1 MHLSSRTSAIFALIM
16 TGILGGVS
24 SLFMKVALKE
34 FNSYQIL
41 FIRFGIAT
49 LLIIPLF
56 VKHLKVITTKTLRS
70 LIPAGIL
77 FSINVLF
84 FVVAIQYTTS
94 VVSQLFY
101 LLVPVF
107 VSLFSYFLFKEKISL
122 KRIVSMIICFGGS
135 SLLILE
141 SIKGSS
147 LVHSIGTFHG
157 NILILCSVIS
167 WSTYLVYTKRLSK
180 QIAPSLFLVI
190 NFTIALVIAILF
202 FIITKI
208 SFIVTIVQF
217 SHSSLP
223 VMLSLLALASVN
235 SVVCF
240 FLYQWSLKHVSAF
253 IVAST
258 TYIAP
263 VAAAVF
269 AIPFFGERLSGV
281 LIISAVS
288 IFLGSYL
295 ILTEKK

>member
-24 SLFMKVALKE
+24 PLFMKVALKE

-84 FVVAIQYTTS
+84 FVVVIQYTTS

-101 LLVPVF
+101 LLIPVF

-141 SIKGSS
+141 FIKGSS

-235 SVVCF
+235 SVVF
-240 FLYQWSLKHVSAF
+240 FSCINGALNMFPHLLLPLQPILRLLQL
-253 IVAST
+253 
-258 TYIAP
+258 
-263 VAAAVF
+263 
-269 AIPFFGERLSGV
+269 PFLQFPFLESGSV
-281 LIISAVS
+281 V
-288 IFLGSYL
+288 Y
-295 ILTEKK
+295 

>member
-84 FVVAIQYTTS
+84 FVVVIQYTTS

-202 FIITKI
+202 FYLFFIITKI

-235 SVVCF
+235 SVVF
-240 FLYQWSLKHVSAF
+240 FSCINGALNMFPHLLLPLQPILRLLQL
-253 IVAST
+253 
-258 TYIAP
+258 
-263 VAAAVF
+263 
-269 AIPFFGERLSGV
+269 PFLQFPFLESGSV
-281 LIISAVS
+281 V
-288 IFLGSYL
+288 Y
-295 ILTEKK
+295 